1 MKKLMT
7 VSLMLTIALALQAQ
21 VKVAPKMEKGT
32 VKTYAT
38 EAVITIPSQG
48 DVKMTTDSKF
58 TITDATADGYVLEMV
73 CTDVKTECEPG
84 NIAGKLMAAAEEMM
98 KDAVVRAAVD
108 KNGRVQDILNADEVK
123 AGLDAN
129 ADAFIDQ
136 LMTDMP
142 QLAGVVSKEGL
153 KKQVSQSLTIDA
165 LVQTLQEATSPLAL
179 NDKTIMTGAQEEF
192 VNKEG
197 IKMKRLYFVNGKT
210 IIANSTINMTE
221 DEIKQFIIKQVE
233 QSAPDQA
240 QMIKDNIDQLMKS
253 GMLKMDFK
261 ESATYELQD
270 DGWVKSIVVDSSTE
284 TMGQKV
290 VSKSTVTLK

>member
-32 VKTYAT
+32 MKTYAT

-197 IKMKRLYFVNGKT
+197 IKIKRLYFVNGKT